1 MMLASMAAHHIPI
14 LSSRDPTP
22 TDVHQDLNMKDIA
35 LDAWNNTVSTTP
47 ESNRSTPV
55 ATQMNDERTETI
67 TDITSQTQ
75 MSALPEAERASVEV
89 QTEINTGKNNTKT
102 EVHSEIVQKSE
113 PGSSLQPEVPDSNYT
128 TAAPVKDVSPEINI
142 TESSSPENLDTNQ
155 SVAEDMHKQDGP
167 DHEEDTFKN
176 VSLANDPSL
185 ATESDSEA
193 EHSDSTTTKVA
204 RLIATYDSSGESQT
218 VMAAEPKGSLFGGP
232 AGPQIP
238 VEPDI
243 AGFEDMFEEE
253 APDAPTNNILQE
265 DSGVGMNSFDFSK
278 PSSEEDA
285 EPEAEAGAEQDVP
298 SQPPNA
304 DHDAKPDM
312 NASHDPMSP
321 DSNADHDAKPDMNAS
336 HDPMSPDSK
345 YGAIS
350 PTYSNAPSN
359 ISHASQS
366 SSASEIQET
375 LDYISG
381 DLYGVAADSKET
393 PEEFSKHEQVV
404 EKQPPCSCEHH
415 CGHRV
420 IDAFGLRPGPRQEGC
435 VYFSNTIWDN
445 DTSGTFDNEH
455 GKYPSAQRVDTEDL
469 DEDEES
475 LNDGA
480 TDPIGRYNTT
490 IPFNHTETQIRDRRV
505 FDEESSS
512 SDESQTKAKKK
523 RKKTRTKSSKPTRK
537 SKNNNGIATPR
548 ASDSD
553 DEDIQIDE
561 QTSTPAPKPPA
572 TKKKPPSTAVPN
584 QTIVQM
590 LQRLAKPHL
599 TKLSYPVN
607 FNSTVSSCSICNSAS
622 YAIYGASPTPRK
634 IKIYDFGQG
643 NTEIPDANQAGN
655 VINSATAIKPKDTNL
670 CLACTTGY
678 MKILMC
684 STHEISSITPLPSSS
699 PSSPSHPSPSSHPSQ
714 IPPSYTP
721 ATLQTTCSI
730 CPTPATYTC
739 DLTCGAKFC
748 DTCAGKLYGKFD
760 GSLSR
765 MLEGMTD
772 EITPEYARG
781 LRADVELLRK
791 GGELWRFLGR
801 MARMKGA

>member
-1 MMLASMAAHHIPI
+1 MDTSMMLVPTATNHVPSLP
-14 LSSRDPTP
+14 SRNPTP
-22 TDVHQDLNMKDIA
+22 TDIH
-35 LDAWNNTVSTTP
+35 LDVGPNDVLHNTSNKTPPTTP
-47 ESNRSTPV
+47 EPTTSTPV
-55 ATQMNDERTETI
+55 TTQMNNDRSETAA
-67 TDITSQTQ
+67 DINSQIQ
-75 MSALPEAERASVEV
+75 MPALPEAEPISVKAQMDNDTETSVKEEEV
-89 QTEINTGKNNTKT
+89 RS
-102 EVHSEIVQKSE
+102 EVVPTSE
-113 PGSSLQPEVPDSNYT
+113 PASASQSDVPDSNYT
-128 TAAPVKDVSPEINI
+128 TAAPVKDVTPEITVI
-142 TESSSPENLDTNQ
+142 EEGSPENRLPKDRFPENLEPDT
-155 SVAEDMHKQDGP
+155 SIAKDTHKEDRP
-167 DHEEDTFKN
+167 DDEEDTSKN
-176 VSLANDPSL
+176 VNLDNDRSL
-185 ATESDSEA
+185 ATEPDSEA

-204 RLIATYDSSGESQT
+204 RLVATYDSSGESQT
-218 VMAAEPKGSLFGGP
+218 VMAAEPRKSMFGGP

-253 APDAPTNNILQE
+253 APNAPTNDILQE
-265 DSGVGMNSFDFSK
+265 DPGVEVNSFDFSK

-312 NASHDPMSP
+312 NASHNPT
-321 DSNADHDAKPDMNAS
+321 
-336 HDPMSPDSK
+336 SPDSK
-345 YGAIS
+345 YSPTS
-350 PTYSNAPSN
+350 PTYSQAPSN
-359 ISHASQS
+359 SSHISQR
-366 SSASEIQET
+366 SSASEILE
-375 LDYISG
+375 LVDLIGSG
-381 DLYGVAADSKET
+381 DLYAADSKET
-393 PEEFSKHEQVV
+393 PEEFSRHEQVV
-404 EKQPPCSCEHH
+404 ETQPPCSCEHP

-420 IDAFGLRPGPRQEGC
+420 INAFGLRPGPRQEGC
-435 VYFSNTIWDN
+435 VYFNNIVCDN
-445 DTSGTFDNEH
+445 DTSGTYNNKH
-455 GKYPSAQRVDTEDL
+455 AKYPSARVVDIQDL

-475 LNDGA
+475 LNDAA
-480 TDPIGRYNTT
+480 TDPMGRYNTT
-490 IPFNHTETQIRDRRV
+490 IPFNHNEHVIRDRRV

-523 RKKTRTKSSKPTRK
+523 RKKTKTKSSKATKK

-553 DEDIQIDE
+553 DQDIQINE
-561 QTSTPAPKPPA
+561 QASTPAPKPPA
-572 TKKKPPSTAVPN
+572 KKKAPSTAVPN

-607 FNSTVSSCSICNSAS
+607 FNSAASSCSICNSAS

-655 VINSATAIKPKDTNL
+655 AIASSADVKPKDTNL
-670 CLACTTGY
+670 CLACTTSY

-684 STHEISSITPLPSSS
+684 STHEISSITPPSTPTSS
-699 PSSPSHPSPSSHPSQ
+699 SPSSHPSH
-714 IPPSYTP
+714 PSLTPQCYTP
-721 ATLQTTCSI
+721 TDLQTTCSI

-739 DLTCGAKFC
+739 DSTCGAKFC
-748 DTCAGKLYGKFD
+748 DTCTGKLYGEHD
-760 GSLSR
+760 GKLSD

-772 EITPEYARG
+772 GVTPEYKRG

-801 MARMKGA
+801 MAKSRGVA

>member
-1 MMLASMAAHHIPI
+1 
-14 LSSRDPTP
+14 
-22 TDVHQDLNMKDIA
+22 V
-35 LDAWNNTVSTTP
+35 
-47 ESNRSTPV
+47 
-55 ATQMNDERTETI
+55 
-67 TDITSQTQ
+67 
-75 MSALPEAERASVEV
+75 
-89 QTEINTGKNNTKT
+89 IN
-102 EVHSEIVQKSE
+102 
-113 PGSSLQPEVPDSNYT
+113 
-128 TAAPVKDVSPEINI
+128 
-142 TESSSPENLDTNQ
+142 
-155 SVAEDMHKQDGP
+155 
-167 DHEEDTFKN
+167 
-176 VSLANDPSL
+176 
-185 ATESDSEA
+185 
-193 EHSDSTTTKVA
+193 
-204 RLIATYDSSGESQT
+204 
-218 VMAAEPKGSLFGGP
+218 
-232 AGPQIP
+232 
-238 VEPDI
+238 
-243 AGFEDMFEEE
+243 
-253 APDAPTNNILQE
+253 
-265 DSGVGMNSFDFSK
+265 
-278 PSSEEDA
+278 
-285 EPEAEAGAEQDVP
+285 
-298 SQPPNA
+298 
-304 DHDAKPDM
+304 
-312 NASHDPMSP
+312 
-321 DSNADHDAKPDMNAS
+321 
-336 HDPMSPDSK
+336 
-345 YGAIS
+345 
-350 PTYSNAPSN
+350 
-359 ISHASQS
+359 
-366 SSASEIQET
+366 
-375 LDYISG
+375 
-381 DLYGVAADSKET
+381 
-393 PEEFSKHEQVV
+393 
-404 EKQPPCSCEHH
+404 
-415 CGHRV
+415 
-420 IDAFGLRPGPRQEGC
+420 AFGLRPGPRQEGC
-435 VYFSNTIWDN
+435 VYFNNIVCDN
-445 DTSGTFDNEH
+445 DTSGTYNNKH
-455 GKYPSAQRVDTEDL
+455 AKYPSARVVDIEDL

-480 TDPIGRYNTT
+480 TDPMGGYNTT
-490 IPFNHTETQIRDRRV
+490 IPFNHNERVIRDRRV

-512 SDESQTKAKKK
+512 SDERQTKAKKK
-523 RKKTRTKSSKPTRK
+523 RKKTKTKSSKATKK

-553 DEDIQIDE
+553 EDDDIKIDE
-561 QTSTPAPKPPA
+561 QASTPAPKPPA
-572 TKKKPPSTAVPN
+572 KKKAPSTSVPN

-607 FNSTVSSCSICNSAS
+607 FNSAVSSCSICNSPS
-622 YAIYGASPTPRK
+622 YAIYGASSTPRK

-655 VINSATAIKPKDTNL
+655 AIASSTAIKPNDTNL
-670 CLACTTGY
+670 CLACTTSY